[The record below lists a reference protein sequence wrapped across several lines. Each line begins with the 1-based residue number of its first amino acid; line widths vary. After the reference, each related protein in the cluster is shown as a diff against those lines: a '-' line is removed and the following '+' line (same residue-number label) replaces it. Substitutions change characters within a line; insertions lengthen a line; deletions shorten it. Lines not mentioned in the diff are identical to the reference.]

1 MKINGFAGAVKN
13 KPNQTQTNSKRVGW
27 GLYPTNSSI
36 SNVTFQNG
44 ASRGFCE
51 KRQKFIRLRRIY
63 VCRWIYPPLAD
74 FEPKKAFF
82 NIKLRCRTKLQVF
95 TDRFLCRLSL

>member
-1 MKINGFAGAVKN
+1 MKINDFAAAVKN

-44 ASRGFCE
+44 ASRVFCE
-51 KRQKFIRLRRIY
+51 KKAE
-63 VCRWIYPPLAD
+63 IYPPSA
-74 FEPKKAFF
+74 
-82 NIKLRCRTKLQVF
+82 N
-95 TDRFLCRLSL
+95 LCLPVDLSASGGF